1 MVRIGASCTDSWHCS
16 QRTRLASPRS
26 LAKRSFRAIT
36 ALITALRVKGRQASD
51 SNSITFWGFKV
62 LDDVADFFDQSDVDH
77 NREVTYEEFA
87 KAMNARKAAD
97 A

>member
-1 MVRIGASCTDSWHCS
+1 MASDADLRQLFDSLDLN
-16 QRTRLASPRS
+16 RNGVLTRGE
-26 LAKRSFRAIT
+26 
-36 ALITALRVKGRQASD
+36 LITALRVKGRQASD
-51 SNSITFWGFKV
+51 SNSITFWGFKD
-62 LDDVADFFDQSDVDH
+62 LDDAADFFDQSDVDH